1 MTRRADISIN
11 KNTEGA
17 YVISAIV
24 SGYLMTRIF
33 YYYTKREAAR
43 LFLLEA
49 NA

>member
-1 MTRRADISIN
+1 MIRHADLSIN
-11 KNTEGA
+11 KNTQGA

-24 SGYLMTRIF
+24 GGYLMTRQF

-49 NA
+49 NG

>member
-1 MTRRADISIN
+1 MIRHADLSIS
-11 KNTEGA
+11 KNTQGA
-17 YVISAIV
+17 WVVSAIV
-24 SGYLMTRIF
+24 GGYWMTRQF

>member
-1 MTRRADISIN
+1 MIRHADLSFS

-17 YVISAIV
+17 LVVSAIV
-24 SGYLMTRIF
+24 SGYLMTRVF

-49 NA
+49 NG

>member
-1 MTRRADISIN
+1 MLRRADLSYS
-11 KNTEGA
+11 KNREGA
-17 YVISAIV
+17 LVISAIV
-24 SGYLMTRIF
+24 GGYFMTRQF

>member
-1 MTRRADISIN
+1 MTRHADLSIS

-17 YVISAIV
+17 WVVSAIV
-24 SGYLMTRIF
+24 GGYLMTRQF

>member
-1 MTRRADISIN
+1 MIRAADISIN

-24 SGYLMTRIF
+24 GGYLMTRVF